1 MLLSFQ
7 ANPRRVQ
14 RDTEAEQRCEFQSQ
28 QILLIPL
35 CSGMQEGKVTEADRD
50 PEEH

>member
-1 MLLSFQ
+1 MLLFRQTLDEFSEIQ
-7 ANPRRVQ
+7 KLS
-14 RDTEAEQRCEFQSQ
+14 RDVSASQ